1 MDGPKAVKEE
11 FYRKVPFLVEQGGCV
26 PAADDMI
33 LPDMSFESFRHYINL
48 LGSMRF

>member
-1 MDGPKAVKEE
+1 MDGHKAVEGE
-11 FYRKVPFLVEQGGCV
+11 FYGKVPFLVQQGGCV

-48 LGSMRF
+48 LGSKRF